1 MTDPRAPLP
10 SSSSPPPP
18 LPPNDLLPRRFK
30 VIWRVLLI
38 SNFALAAY
46 MFANARKKDLGRM
59 EKDPVEKHSDGEV
72 MTNIPS
78 TLMVDTT
85 AIAAENISEDHQR
98 EPFQWM
104 FGKKR

>member
-1 MTDPRAPLP
+1 
-10 SSSSPPPP
+10 
-18 LPPNDLLPRRFK
+18 
-30 VIWRVLLI
+30 
-38 SNFALAAY
+38 
-46 MFANARKKDLGRM
+46 M

-72 MTNIPS
+72 ITNIPS